1 MGSVSLSIG
10 VTVSGEAEPTTPDIQ
25 AGAPLCGPASW
36 SSSIS
41 PSTRQ
46 SASSR
51 LSLHG
56 SSSWAASLS
65 LSFPH
70 L

>member
-1 MGSVSLSIG
+1 MGSLSPSIG
-10 VTVSGEAEPTTPDIQ
+10 VTVSGAAEPTTPDIQ
-25 AGAPLCGPASW
+25 AGPLQCGPASW

-51 LSLHG
+51 LSLYG
-56 SSSWAASLS
+56 SSSLAASLS